1 MSSGRLGLNSSSA
14 AHNVSSTSLPSSSA
28 VMAGLDVHSATV
40 SSQSAPQSPL
50 NAPGL
55 LPSSRPVSSYSPSQ
69 SPSPSMAAISA
80 SSLDAN
86 VVSDSLTSTMATA
99 TATPVDPLPSLSASS
114 SSSSFLPSA
123 SLTAPAVV
131 TAAGRTP
138 GSVPASSGGG
148 GGGGYKGVAM
158 GGSAGG
164 HQGKAVLR
172 QHGGP
177 SSHSKSSVGGN
188 LVVKVPDEPLPD
200 PTVCEVKPGK
210 ETTIEVNKD
219 KLGLGLS
226 IVGGSDTLLVKNLN

>member
-1 MSSGRLGLNSSSA
+1 MNSSSA
-14 AHNVSSTSLPSSSA
+14 AHNVSSTSLPSST
-28 VMAGLDVHSATV
+28 VMAGLDVHSTTV

-50 NAPGL
+50 NASGVS
-55 LPSSRPVSSYSPSQ
+55 SSRPVSSYSPSQ

-80 SSLDAN
+80 SSLDAA

-131 TAAGRTP
+131 VAGRQP
-138 GSVPASSGGG
+138 GGSVATSSGVGG
-148 GGGGYKGVAM
+148 GFKGVVTAM
-158 GGSAGG
+158 SGSAGG

-177 SSHSKSSVGGN
+177 SSHSKSSLGGN
-188 LVVKVPDEPLPD
+188 LVSKVPDEPLPD
-200 PTVCEVKPGK
+200 PTICEVKPGK

-226 IVGGSDTLLVKNLN
+226 IVGGSDTLLVSQHI

>member
-1 MSSGRLGLNSSSA
+1 
-14 AHNVSSTSLPSSSA
+14 
-28 VMAGLDVHSATV
+28 MAGLDVHSATV

-50 NAPGL
+50 NAPG

-80 SSLDAN
+80 SSLDAA
-86 VVSDSLTSTMATA
+86 VVSDSLTSTLATA

-114 SSSSFLPSA
+114 STSSFLPSA
-123 SLTAPAVV
+123 SLTTPAVV
-131 TAAGRTP
+131 AGRTP

-148 GGGGYKGVAM
+148 GYKGVVTAA

-177 SSHSKSSVGGN
+177 SSLSKSSVGGN
-188 LVVKVPDEPLPD
+188 LVAKVPDEPLPD
-200 PTVCEVKPGK
+200 PTICEVKPGK

-226 IVGGSDTLLVKNLN
+226 IVGGSDTLLVI